1 MAMRRDRYR
10 EAGVDIAA
18 GDDAVARM
26 RPLAAATATPATLE
40 GLGGFGALHA
50 LGGGWRDPVLV
61 SATDGVGT
69 KLLLAQRLGR
79 LDTIGI
85 DLVAMCVN
93 DVAVRGARPLFLLD
107 YLAVDRL
114 APEDAAR
121 VVAGIAEGCRR
132 AGCALAGGETAE
144 LPGLLAAGRFDLA
157 GFCVGVV
164 ERDRLVDGRDVRPG
178 DVLLGL
184 PSTGVHAN
192 GYTLVRALCD
202 DLAMD
207 RDPGGLGEPLGDA
220 LLRPTAIY
228 VETLRVLHDAGVLR
242 AAAHIT
248 GGGLLR
254 NLPRCLPPGCGAR
267 LKVGAWPVPPVL
279 AFLRRHGGL
288 DAEEMHRTFNGG
300 LGLVVAVRPADV
312 EAARAR
318 TGAHVVGVV
327 TDDAA
332 RRVELA

>member
-1 MAMRRDRYR
+1 MRRDRYR

-18 GDDAVARM
+18 GDAAVARM
-26 RPLAAATATPATLE
+26 RPHAATTAGPATLE
-40 GLGGFGALHA
+40 ALGGFGALHA
-50 LGGGWRDPVLV
+50 LGGAWRDPVLV

-79 LDTIGI
+79 LDTVGI

-114 APEDAAR
+114 DPDDAAQI
-121 VVAGIAEGCRR
+121 VAGIAEGCRR
-132 AGCALAGGETAE
+132 AGCTLAGGETAE

-164 ERDRLVDGRDVRPG
+164 ERERLVDGRNVRPG

-192 GYTLVRALCD
+192 GFTLVRALCD
-202 DLAMD
+202 DLPMD
-207 RDPGGLGEPLGDA
+207 ADPGGLGEPLGDA
-220 LLRPTAIY
+220 LLRPSAIY
-228 VETLRVLHDAGVLR
+228 VDALRTLHDAGLLR

-254 NLPRCLPPGCGAR
+254 NVPRCLPPGCGAR
-267 LKVGAWPVPPVL
+267 LHAGAWPVPPVL
-279 AFLRRHGGL
+279 AFLRRHGAL

-300 LGLVVAVRPADV
+300 LGLVVIVRPEDVAD
-312 EAARAR
+312 ARAAV
-318 TGAHVVGVV
+318 GGHVVGVV
-327 TDDAA
+327 TSDD
-332 RRVELA
+332 RRRMEIA

>member
-1 MAMRRDRYR
+1 MRRDRYR
-10 EAGVDIAA
+10 EAGVDLSA
-18 GDDAVARM
+18 GDAAVERM
-26 RPLAAATATPATLE
+26 RPQAAATATSATLE

-79 LDTIGI
+79 LDTIGV

-114 APEDAAR
+114 DPDDAAR
-121 VVAGIAEGCRR
+121 IVAGIAEGCRQ
-132 AGCALAGGETAE
+132 AGCTLAGGETAE

-202 DLAMD
+202 GLPMD
-207 RDPGGLGEPLGDA
+207 VDPGGLGEPLGDA

-228 VETLRVLHDAGVLR
+228 ADDLRTLHDARLLR

-254 NLPRCLPPGCGAR
+254 NLPRCLPAGCGAR
-267 LKVGAWPVPPVL
+267 LRVGAWPVPPVL
-279 AFLRRHGGL
+279 AFLRRVGPL
-288 DAEEMHRTFNGG
+288 DDVEMHGTFNGG
-300 LGLVVAVRPADV
+300 LGLVVVVRPAEVD
-312 EAARAR
+312 AARAAV
-318 TGAHVVGVV
+318 GGHVIGEVV
-327 TDDAA
+327 ADPAK
-332 RRVELA
+332 RVVLA